1 MHNRHGASQAY
12 WQVSKMR
19 IRVAHSPDSDDA
31 FMFYALATGK
41 IDTGSFEF
49 VHELSDIETLNQAA
63 LEGKYEVTAASI
75 HAYPYLCDQYVLL
88 NSGASMGEGY
98 GPILVSRNFFDPG
111 RLEGKRIAIPGE
123 RTSAFLALKLY
134 NPDFAYKIL
143 SFDEIIPAVQKG
155 DVDAGLVIH
164 EGQLSY
170 RDEGLKKVLDLGE
183 WWSETTGLPLPLGGN
198 LVRRDLG
205 EEAIQEISRHLH
217 KSISYALD
225 HRSEA
230 LEYALQFGRGLDPQQ
245 GDRFVA
251 MYVNERTL
259 DYGEDGRASVQLFLD
274 RGFEAGLLPRRVQVE
289 FV

>member
-1 MHNRHGASQAY
+1 M
-12 WQVSKMR
+12 K

-41 IDTGSFEF
+41 LETGSLEF
-49 VHELSDIETLNQAA
+49 VHELSDIESLNQAA
-63 LEGKYEVTAASI
+63 LEGRYEVTAASI
-75 HAYPYLCDQYVLL
+75 HAYAYLCDRYALL

-98 GPILVSRNFFDPG
+98 GPILVSKNSFDLAS
-111 RLEGKRIAIPGE
+111 LEGRRIAVPGE

-134 NPDFAYKIL
+134 NPDFVHKVVP
-143 SFDEIIPAVQKG
+143 FDEIIPAVQKD

-183 WWSETTGLPLPLGGN
+183 WWRESTALPLPLGGN

-205 EEAIQEISRHLH
+205 EEKIGEVSRLLH

-225 HRSEA
+225 HRDEA
-230 LEYALQFGRGLDPQQ
+230 LEYALQFGGGLDRQQ
-245 GDRFVA
+245 ADRFVA
-251 MYVNERTL
+251 MYVNQRTL
-259 DYGEDGRASVQLFLD
+259 DYGEDGRRSVQLFLD
-274 RGFEAGLLPRRVQVE
+274 RGFEAGLLPRRVEVD
-289 FV
+289 FA